1 MLLSLQACLGGRGSL
16 SMVMIDRLLIVLR
29 DRLESVLQAAKYQP
43 DKWVVLANPIEP
55 DGTPTDGISNKLVM
69 FVVSLQH
76 DASTGTY
83 AAPAQGRNDLYPIS
97 APPLMMDAFF
107 LLTANFTGV
116 NYPAGLEMMS
126 RAISYFQSNPVI
138 THAEAPDL
146 PEEVDR
152 VAVEFVSL
160 DFAQANNLLMLTGLK
175 CFPFLLYRI
184 RRLPFAG
191 PAILG
196 VAQPVRAIDPP
207 VEPATA
213 HDAAQTAA
221 A

>member
-1 MLLSLQACLGGRGSL
+1 
-16 SMVMIDRLLIVLR
+16 MIDQLLIVLR
-29 DRLESVLQAAKYQP
+29 DRLETVLQAAKREPQN
-43 DKWVVLANPIEP
+43 WVVLANPIEP

-76 DASTGTY
+76 DASTGAY
-83 AAPAQGRNDLYPIS
+83 AAPTAGRNDVFPIS

-126 RAISYFQSNPVI
+126 HAISFFQSNPVF
-138 THAEAPDL
+138 THADSPDL
-146 PEEVDR
+146 PGDVDR
-152 VAVEFVSL
+152 LMVEFVSL

-196 VAQPVRAIDPP
+196 VAPPVRSVNHPADP
-207 VEPATA
+207 AMGA
-213 HDAAQTAA
+213 DAATTAA